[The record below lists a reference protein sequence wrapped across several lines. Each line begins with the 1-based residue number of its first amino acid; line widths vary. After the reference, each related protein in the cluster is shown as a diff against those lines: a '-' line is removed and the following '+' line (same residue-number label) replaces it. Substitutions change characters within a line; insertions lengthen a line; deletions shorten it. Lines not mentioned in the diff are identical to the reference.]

1 MKLTKRMLALGL
13 ALMLVLTAGCSAKDT
28 SWVVQ
33 SGEDTVPVGV
43 YLVELMMGYNDA
55 ASQLPTAEDILK
67 ESIGETPA
75 PQYIAD
81 FAKAECGKLLA
92 IRQEFAKRGL
102 ALGPEDEEQASTY
115 TDYLYEMGQT
125 FYEANGVAKESVRY
139 INDTTMMSLAVFNSV
154 YGEGGEREVSRSE
167 LE

>member
-13 ALMLVLTAGCSAKDT
+13 ALMLVLAAGCSAKDT

-81 FAKAECGKLLA
+81 FAKAECG
-92 IRQEFAKRGL
+92 
-102 ALGPEDEEQASTY
+102 
-115 TDYLYEMGQT
+115 
-125 FYEANGVAKESVRY
+125 
-139 INDTTMMSLAVFNSV
+139 
-154 YGEGGEREVSRSE
+154 
-167 LE
+167 